1 MRYAKETEI
10 FTRSNCDAEAPL
22 KCKIPNEEMR
32 FLPPKGRAAMS
43 GKHNKDK
50 ISLSGQV
57 MFESYVFQ
65 LLRVQKVLKEACT

>member
-1 MRYAKETEI
+1 M

-22 KCKIPNEEMR
+22 ECKITNEEMR
-32 FLPPKGRAAMS
+32 FWLPEGRNTMS
-43 GKHNKDK
+43 GKHNDK

-65 LLRVQKVLKEACT
+65 LLRVQKVMNEASCT